1 MKPQELSE
9 PMRAVLGMLDSQG
22 AVPVYQLHIQL
33 YDLTTHVTRRSADA
47 SLSRTLRR
55 LEKRGLISR
64 NGDTVVITQC
74 GRWAIHPEE
83 YQQFLE
89 QFRQSVGEAV
99 KQAIAE
105 CPELQQAN
113 REAIESEARW
123 QEIFK
128 ANGWR

>member
-1 MKPQELSE
+1 
-9 PMRAVLGMLDSQG
+9 MLDSQT
-22 AVPVYQLHIQL
+22 AKTVHELHIQL
-33 YDLTTHVTRRSADA
+33 YDSTAHVTRRSADA

-64 NGDTVVITQC
+64 NGDTVVITQS

-89 QFRQSVGEAV
+89 QIRQSAAEAV
-99 KQAIAE
+99 KRAIAE
-105 CPELQQAN
+105 CPELQKAN